1 VNAPAAGLALVIA
14 LALSV
19 LQGCVPAIIAAG
31 VGASAMV
38 ATDRRSTGAQAD
50 DPSIE
55 LKINTAARS
64 SYGYEIHVD
73 VMSFNATV
81 LLTGEVPS
89 KAVLDDIV
97 NVAQTTDRVKKVD
110 SYLVIGPNAEMSTR
124 TSDSYVT
131 SKVKAR
137 FVESDKFS
145 ATHVKVVTEGGV
157 VYLMGIVSR
166 AEGADAAQIAAT
178 TTGVGKVVKIFEYT
192 D

>member
-1 VNAPAAGLALVIA
+1 VNAPAAGLALVTA

-55 LKINTAARS
+55 LKINTAAGS
-64 SYGYEIHVD
+64 SYGNDIHVN
-73 VMSFNATV
+73 VLSFNATV

-89 KAVLDDIV
+89 KAILDDIV
-97 NVAQTTDRVKKVD
+97 KVAQTTDRVKKVD

-124 TSDSYVT
+124 TNDSYVT

-137 FVESDKFS
+137 FVESEKFS
-145 ATHVKVVTEGGV
+145 ATHVKVVTERGV